1 MKRIVFNGILFCL
14 LLIGQNVYSQ
24 CNVSNEVADDG
35 TKIFMHSKE
44 KIYANTDFENGILA
58 AYAQLVVF
66 QQSNNKDMLKFVLRI
81 DVGRKDSKQ
90 MVVPRQ
96 IKIYFTDG
104 VTIELMAESLD
115 SPRMVSSVFM
125 QQSTFRLN
133 SDYYTKLQG
142 KSITKIVILDNREG
156 NQLIC
161 TPYKDILKEQ
171 ANCIVSK
178 LNL

>member
-1 MKRIVFNGILFCL
+1 MKKITSTGILFCL
-14 LLIGQNVYSQ
+14 LLFGQTLYSQ
-24 CNVSNEVADDG
+24 CNVSSDIADDG
-35 TKIFMHSKE
+35 TKIYMHSKE

-66 QQSNNKDMLKFVLRI
+66 QQGDNKDMLKFVLRI
-81 DVGRKDSKQ
+81 DAGRKGSKQ

-104 VTIELMAESLD
+104 LTIELTAESLE
-115 SPRMVSSVFM
+115 SPRMVSGVFM

-133 SDYYTKLQG
+133 SEYYTKLQS
-142 KSITKIVILDNREG
+142 KSLSKVVISDNREG
-156 NQLIC
+156 TQLIC

-171 ANCIVSK
+171 SNCIVSK
-178 LNL
+178 MNL